1 MSKWIY
7 YNHALKPDLA
17 PSREKNTVSS
27 ALGSQTDS
35 AQVTTETTG
44 SCWIMDSVIL

>member
-17 PSREKNTVSS
+17 PSETVDE
-27 ALGSQTDS
+27 ADINKAGFWKMRGGGYFFICFLGNRF
-35 AQVTTETTG
+35 
-44 SCWIMDSVIL
+44 